1 MQPNP
6 GSCTHPA
13 SAEQRVL
20 LSSQHNVSLQLWKQ
34 GWFVV
39 DVVVVVPCDQS
50 RGQGSD
56 VAKSAHHLSVLWLAC
71 ISFFLN
77 VFSSQNLS
85 LSFVRSLQNQAVPN
99 SLFELI
105 FSENYHCLS
114 FLFTASQ
121 RSVVSHCNS
130 CTQWITWSLRAT
142 AVTLACCSLT
152 DGLCRIYSWWAKVRP
167 LCIALPSAKGQLKL
181 PWVRPARDERP
192 AAALAP
198 MCTLQGDF

>member
-1 MQPNP
+1 MRVPLPTQPPCICSDQVDRHTAWVDFSGWFLISNFLSLRCAFSYKPPMQPNP

-56 VAKSAHHLSVLWLAC
+56 VAKSAHHLSVLRLAC

-99 SLFELI
+99 SLFDLI

-130 CTQWITWSLRAT
+130 CTQWIT
-142 AVTLACCSLT
+142 
-152 DGLCRIYSWWAKVRP
+152 
-167 LCIALPSAKGQLKL
+167 
-181 PWVRPARDERP
+181 
-192 AAALAP
+192 
-198 MCTLQGDF
+198 